1 MESNPILERLSS
13 LADAGYAGFQAKLVP
28 NIPPESVL
36 GVRIPDLRRLARELR
51 GTTEASNFMSTMPH
65 RYYDENCL
73 HGLLINELRGYDETV
88 AALDAFLPYVD
99 NWAVCD
105 IISPRAFKKRPE
117 GLYAQARRWMA
128 DGAEYTVRFGIGV
141 LMSFYLDDGF
151 DPQQPGEVA
160 ACCCDKY
167 YVNMMAAWY
176 FATALAKQPEAA
188 LPYIE
193 QRRLSQWVHN
203 KAIQKAVESRRISAE
218 TKEYLKSLRWK

>member
-1 MESNPILERLSS
+1 
-13 LADAGYAGFQAKLVP
+13 
-28 NIPPESVL
+28 
-36 GVRIPDLRRLARELR
+36 
-51 GTTEASNFMSTMPH
+51 
-65 RYYDENCL
+65 
-73 HGLLINELRGYDETV
+73 
-88 AALDAFLPYVD
+88 
-99 NWAVCD
+99 
-105 IISPRAFKKRPE
+105 
-117 GLYAQARRWMA
+117 MA

>member
-51 GTTEASNFMSTMPH
+51 GTAEASDFMSTMPH

-117 GLYAQARRWMA
+117 GLYAQARRWME

-151 DPQQPGEVA
+151 DPQQPGGSS
-160 ACCCDKY
+160 
-167 YVNMMAAWY
+167 
-176 FATALAKQPEAA
+176 
-188 LPYIE
+188 
-193 QRRLSQWVHN
+193 RL
-203 KAIQKAVESRRISAE
+203 
-218 TKEYLKSLRWK
+218 LL